1 LQALDSLKGREMPKT
16 SDYLTPAEVAEI
28 LGVSERTLNRWHSL
42 RQGPPRCKIGRAV
55 RYLADSVAAWMTD
68 QEVQPLRS
76 FKEAA

>member
-1 LQALDSLKGREMPKT
+1 MLTPSH
-16 SDYLTPAEVAEI
+16 YLTQPELADV

-55 RYLADSVAAWMTD
+55 RYRADSVADWIAA

>member
-1 LQALDSLKGREMPKT
+1 MLTPSQ
-16 SDYLTPAEVAEI
+16 YLTTSEVAEI

-55 RYLADSVAAWMTD
+55 RYLADSVASWMAS

>member
-1 LQALDSLKGREMPKT
+1 MLTPSH
-16 SDYLTPAEVAEI
+16 YLTPAEVADI

-55 RYLADSVAAWMTD
+55 RYVASSVAAWMAA

-76 FKEAA
+76 FKEVA

>member
-1 LQALDSLKGREMPKT
+1 MFTPSQ
-16 SDYLTPAEVAEI
+16 YLTPAEVAEV
-28 LGVSERTLNRWHSL
+28 LGVSERTLNRWHSM

-55 RYLADSVAAWMTD
+55 RYVASSVANWMAA